1 MPRDD
6 LIALLV
12 KARAVLDRYMFNADD
27 EIRDDVAEVCMAIDD
42 VLPDSG
48 RAQLRTAD
56 TDPAALARS
65 AA

>member
-12 KARAVLDRYMFNADD
+12 KARGVLDRYMFNADD

-42 VLPDSG
+42 LLPDSA
-48 RAQLRTAD
+48 RAQRPAD
-56 TDPAALARS
+56 TNRAALARS